1 MANPQ
6 KENGF
11 TPIANAIVEA
21 LMKVNLSA
29 YETRVLWFLF
39 RKTYGWDKKT
49 DWIALS
55 QFSECIGID
64 RRLIH
69 RCIKEL
75 LAKNM
80 IVIEKDGSKFKYGF
94 QKDFDQWDCS
104 TKKTSHK
111 TVIKGD
117 DSSQSRETK
126 TVINGDDKLSSK
138 GMTTVIKGDDSSQS
152 RETKTV
158 INGDDKLSS
167 KGMTTVIKGDDK
179 LSSRGMTTK
188 ETLTKE
194 PLQKNFYKR
203 NVVNDIVVD
212 DPPSLDPV
220 SLEIP
225 EKPKKEKPAKEK
237 LPPDPEA
244 VQLAAILFREIV
256 KENPQSRLLHLA
268 DGDREKKIIGWAEDI
283 DKLIRIDHQEFS
295 IIEEVIIWTTQ
306 DSFWA
311 ANIQSGRKLRQKW
324 DTLTT
329 KMKHNDNGSVNGR
342 KSDDYRRFNGIREWL
357 KEKEEETEARID

>member
-1 MANPQ
+1 
-6 KENGF
+6 
-11 TPIANAIVEA
+11 
-21 LMKVNLSA
+21 
-29 YETRVLWFLF
+29 
-39 RKTYGWDKKT
+39 
-49 DWIALS
+49 
-55 QFSECIGID
+55 
-64 RRLIH
+64 
-69 RCIKEL
+69 
-75 LAKNM
+75 
-80 IVIEKDGSKFKYGF
+80 
-94 QKDFDQWDCS
+94 
-104 TKKTSHK
+104 
-111 TVIKGD
+111 
-117 DSSQSRETK
+117 
-126 TVINGDDKLSSK
+126 
-138 GMTTVIKGDDSSQS
+138 MTTVIKGDDSSQS
-152 RETKTV
+152 KEIITV
-158 INGDDKLSS
+158 IEGDDKLSS

-179 LSSRGMTTK
+179 LSSKGMTTK

-203 NVVNDIVVD
+203 NVVNDIVAD

-268 DGDREKKIIGWAEDI
+268 NGDREKKIIGWAEDI

-329 KMKHNDNGSVNGR
+329 KMKHNENGSVNGR